1 MRGLAIWY
9 NMVKYSIQSFCL
21 IPSTP
26 TMMNNEREEEWIE
39 KWEEEWIE
47 NWSSK
52 HFIGTP
58 FA

>member
-1 MRGLAIWY
+1 
-9 NMVKYSIQSFCL
+9 
-21 IPSTP
+21 
-26 TMMNNEREEEWIE
+26 MMNNEREEEWIE